1 MKSAKCLWENVE
13 IVNFLGNVQYY
24 ESAYE
29 LPDGRVVCIRE
40 CPTDGRKIITID

>member
-1 MKSAKCLWENVE
+1 MKSAKCLWNVE
-13 IVNFLGNVQYY
+13 IVNFHGDVQYY

-40 CPTDGRKIITID
+40 SPADEKIITID